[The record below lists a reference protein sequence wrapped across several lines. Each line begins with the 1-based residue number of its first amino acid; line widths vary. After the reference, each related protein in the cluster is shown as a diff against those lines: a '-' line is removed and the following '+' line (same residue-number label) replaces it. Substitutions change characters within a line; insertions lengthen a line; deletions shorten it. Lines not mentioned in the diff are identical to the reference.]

1 MVTPTAKD
9 KMLWRLVLVGG
20 HTRSIGKTQLVC
32 DVIRAFPHTEWI
44 AGKITQY
51 GHGVCAR
58 NGENCDC
65 APTEHVCAL
74 DWETQAD
81 TGTDSARFLEA
92 GAKRS
97 FWLRTKQGYLAE
109 GLPLLRQALEEVAS
123 GEWRAASEAAGG
135 VATSDQESEA
145 GYLISD
151 IRYQN
156 EKREGDQRSAISDQE
171 PVRSDLALIV
181 ESNSLMQF
189 VRPSLYFAVIDPL
202 KEDFKESA
210 QMALDRA
217 HALVLRGQLG
227 GDEPPAPLWMRLPA
241 QLMKEKP
248 SVLQREGE
256 ALPAPLWELVHRML
270 EAPPSTRF

>member
-1 MVTPTAKD
+1 MAIAHAKE
-9 KMLWRLVLVGG
+9 KTLWRLVVVGG

-32 DVIRAFPHTEWI
+32 DVIRAFPRTDWI

-51 GHGVCAR
+51 GHGVCAQ

-74 DWETQAD
+74 DWETHRD
-81 TGTDSARFLEA
+81 TGTDSARFLSA

-109 GLPLLRQALEEVAS
+109 GLPLLREALDHVAQ
-123 GEWRAASEAAGG
+123 GKNGAGKRA
-135 VATSDQESEA
+135 V
-145 GYLISD
+145 
-151 IRYQN
+151 
-156 EKREGDQRSAISDQE
+156 
-171 PVRSDLALIV
+171 IV
-181 ESNSLMQF
+181 ESNSILQF
-189 VRPSLYFAVIDPL
+189 VKPSLYFAVIDPV
-202 KEDFKESA
+202 KDDFKESA

-217 HALVLRGQLG
+217 HALVMRGEVG
-227 GDEPPAPLWMRLPA
+227 EDAPPAPLWMRLPA

-256 ALPAPLWELVHRML
+256 QLPEPLWALVHRML
-270 EAPPSTRF
+270 EGPPGAMV

>member
-1 MVTPTAKD
+1 MTAGITKE
-9 KMLWRLVLVGG
+9 KALWRLIVVGG

-32 DVIRAFPHTEWI
+32 DVIRAFPGTEWI

-51 GHGVCAR
+51 GHGVCAQ
-58 NGENCDC
+58 NGTDCDC

-74 DWETQAD
+74 DWETRGD

-109 GLPLLRQALEEVAS
+109 GLPLLREALKEVAS
-123 GEWRAASEAAGG
+123 GEGLQERGQDVRVKGRA
-135 VATSDQESEA
+135 V
-145 GYLISD
+145 
-151 IRYQN
+151 
-156 EKREGDQRSAISDQE
+156 
-171 PVRSDLALIV
+171 IV

-189 VRPSLYFAVIDPL
+189 VRPSLYFAVIDPM

-217 HALVLRGQLG
+217 SALVIRGEVG
-227 GDEPPAPLWMRLPA
+227 GDASPAPLWMKLPE
-241 QLMKEKP
+241 QLMREKP
-248 SVLQREGE
+248 SVRQREGE
-256 ALPAPLWELVHRML
+256 ELPERLGELVHRML
-270 EAPPSTRF
+270 EGSPGSTV